1 MQALNVDIFMGE
13 SVFLDKYWT
22 FSILNVGYTMSPV
35 RVAKRTETAR
45 GVGCMHKQ
53 TNSMYF
59 LDVPVYGLWPTICAF
74 ICVFK
79 SANICRIRFS

>member
-59 LDVPVYGLWPTICAF
+59 LDVPVYGLWHI
-74 ICVFK
+74 V
-79 SANICRIRFS
+79 